1 MEDRKSRMSS
11 FPQNPLYKREEQKH
25 YLEIPRFVDT
35 QIITP
40 EVIFPVPGAREP
52 RPRGWNGHLRGT
64 TTQGTDG
71 RGGRGA
77 KWVEPHCSGCTW
89 EERNIDELTE
99 LTVFDAVQL
108 DL

>member
-1 MEDRKSRMSS
+1 MSS

-52 RPRGWNGHLRGT
+52 RPRG
-64 TTQGTDG
+64 
-71 RGGRGA
+71 
-77 KWVEPHCSGCTW
+77 
-89 EERNIDELTE
+89 
-99 LTVFDAVQL
+99 
-108 DL
+108 